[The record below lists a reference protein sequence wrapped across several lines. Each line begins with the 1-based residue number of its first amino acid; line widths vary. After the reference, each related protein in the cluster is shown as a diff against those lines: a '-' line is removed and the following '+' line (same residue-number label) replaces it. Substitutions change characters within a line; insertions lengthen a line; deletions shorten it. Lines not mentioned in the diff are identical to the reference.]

1 MAKHY
6 EDREYMKA
14 SLGKGGMG
22 AHVLWFLGLL
32 FALLGIIADVANTS
46 LGLSATS
53 WFLLAI
59 VIMLAS
65 ITFFMGWMV
74 SWYLRTVDRKK

>member
-1 MAKHY
+1 MARHW
-6 EDREYMKA
+6 EDREYMKTGI
-14 SLGKGGMG
+14 GKGGMG

-46 LGLSATS
+46 LGLEATS

-59 VIMLAS
+59 VTMLAS
-65 ITFFMGWMV
+65 ITFFMSWMV
-74 SWYLRTVDRKK
+74 SWYLLTIDRKK

>member
-1 MAKHY
+1 
-6 EDREYMKA
+6 MKA
-14 SLGKGGMG
+14 GLGKGGMG

-46 LGLSATS
+46 LGLSAQS

-59 VIMLAS
+59 VTMLAS

-74 SWYLRTVDRKK
+74 SWYLVTVDRKK

>member
-1 MAKHY
+1 
-6 EDREYMKA
+6 
-14 SLGKGGMG
+14 
-22 AHVLWFLGLL
+22 V
-32 FALLGIIADVANTS
+32 LGIIADAGGGS

-59 VIMLAS
+59 FTVLIS

-74 SWYLRTVDRKK
+74 GWYLRTVDKK